1 MFQFL
6 VYVQQCKIRY
16 TKKKGNAMRKLLL
29 NYHSKYTVF
38 SSARSP
44 LQGHEDSKSNFVQLL
59 RLQNQD
65 QPVSHIEMFNGF

>member
-1 MFQFL
+1 
-6 VYVQQCKIRY
+6 
-16 TKKKGNAMRKLLL
+16 MRKLLL